1 MFKKYNINNKLSK
14 IIDILDSKDNKLF
27 NNNVVF
33 LVKDIGYTDYVD
45 NEGNSVSDAIKKY
58 SIINS
63 KGKILKPSIV
73 LIDVIDN
80 SYLESILYQK

>member
-1 MFKKYNINNKLSK
+1 MYQSK
-14 IIDILDSKDNKLF
+14 INKIIELLDSKDNKLF

-45 NEGNSVSDAIKKY
+45 NEGNSISDAIKKN

-63 KGKILKPSIV
+63 KGKTLPPSIV

-80 SYLESILYQK
+80 SYLEKFMYQ

>member
-1 MFKKYNINNKLSK
+1 MFKKYSINNKLSK

-33 LVKDIGYTDYVD
+33 LVKDIGDTDYID
-45 NEGNSVSDAIKKY
+45 NEGNSVSDAIKKN

-63 KGKILKPSIV
+63 KGKKIPPSIV

-80 SYLESILYQK
+80 SYLEKILYQK

>member
-1 MFKKYNINNKLSK
+1 MFKKYSINNKLSK

-27 NNNVVF
+27 NNDVVF
-33 LVKDIGYTDYVD
+33 LVKDIGDVDYTD
-45 NEGNSVSDAIKKY
+45 NEGNSLSDAIKKK

-63 KGKILKPSIV
+63 KGKRIPPSIV

-80 SYLESILYQK
+80 SYLEKVLYQK

>member
-1 MFKKYNINNKLSK
+1 MFKKYSINNKLSK

-33 LVKDIGYTDYVD
+33 LVKDIGYTDYID
-45 NEGNSVSDAIKKY
+45 NEGNSVSDAIKKN

-63 KGKILKPSIV
+63 KGKILPPSIV

-80 SYLESILYQK
+80 SYLEKCLYQK